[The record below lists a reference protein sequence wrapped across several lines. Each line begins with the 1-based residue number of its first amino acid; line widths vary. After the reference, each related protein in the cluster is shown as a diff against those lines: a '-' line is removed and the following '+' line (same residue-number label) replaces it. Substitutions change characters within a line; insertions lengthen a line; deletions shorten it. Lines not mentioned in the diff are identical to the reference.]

1 MASNENTLDSPT
13 ITSARPDVAAINN
26 YIGPI
31 SHSRS
36 KALNQFLTNN
46 KVVTKELTTLEETHE
61 KVTCEAHDWKMK
73 SHIKLS
79 SLRVFCEKSYPTK
92 YSKLSIWQ
100 KVKVVLPNSLL
111 TL

>member
-46 KVVTKELTTLEETHE
+46 KVVTKELTT
-61 KVTCEAHDWKMK
+61 
-73 SHIKLS
+73 
-79 SLRVFCEKSYPTK
+79 
-92 YSKLSIWQ
+92 
-100 KVKVVLPNSLL
+100 
-111 TL
+111 